1 MSPSEWNPIDTSPSP
16 YILSKTFA
24 GKLPESKSRLSKR
37 PSLPPILTSQ
47 TDTFIRRKS
56 SN

>member
-24 GKLPESKSRLSKR
+24 GKLPESKVAFQSVPVYHRY
-37 PSLPPILTSQ
+37 
-47 TDTFIRRKS
+47 
-56 SN
+56 